1 MAAPIK
7 IDSGSFQTVKLCMSI
22 PEPLKWMRNP
32 LRTKCNIL
40 EHVHWDL
47 IVNPSASKKFS
58 PANSKLPQKSVNR
71 TAMTYTPAKTLTFD
85 QFIAQYSDESC
96 YELADGELI
105 DMEPTGP
112 HETVSGKLV
121 IQIGIAI
128 TNANYPWFIPRTC
141 LIQPFGD
148 VATARRP
155 DIVVL
160 DETFLV
166 HEPRWQ
172 REPVITLGRSIKL
185 VVEVVSTNWE
195 TDYARK
201 VEEYALLG
209 VPEYWIVDYRGLGG
223 ISFIGKPKQPT
234 FTVCQ
239 LEREE
244 YRQHQYRLGEAIAS
258 GLLPDLQLQLNDV
271 LPR

>member
-1 MAAPIK
+1 
-7 IDSGSFQTVKLCMSI
+7 
-22 PEPLKWMRNP
+22 
-32 LRTKCNIL
+32 
-40 EHVHWDL
+40 
-47 IVNPSASKKFS
+47 
-58 PANSKLPQKSVNR
+58 
-71 TAMTYTPAKTLTFD
+71 MTRITPKTLTKEDFLS
-85 QFIAQYSDESC
+85 QYRENPR

-112 HETVSGKLV
+112 HETVSGKLATK
-121 IQIGIAI
+121 IGIYLDAEQL
-128 TNANYPWFIPRTC
+128 PWFIPRTC
-141 LIQPFGD
+141 LIFPFAD

-160 DETFLV
+160 DETVLD
-166 HEPRWQ
+166 
-172 REPVITLGRSIKL
+172 REPLWEREPIITLGRSIKL

-209 VPEYWIVDYRGLGG
+209 IPEYWIADYRGLGG
-223 ISFIGKPKQPT
+223 VAFIGKPKQPT

-239 LEREE
+239 LVEDT
-244 YRQHQYRLGEAIAS
+244 YTQQQFRLNQPIQS
-258 GLLPDLQLQLNDV
+258 PLFPRLQLRLDEI